1 MTRQTFQRC
10 ELTEPGPTI
19 EEFEALA
26 IDAKRFNHQCH
37 IFVAWSYL
45 RDHDLLVSI
54 ARFRDTLRR
63 LTLKLGEPGKYH
75 ETITWFFMAIV
86 AERID
91 RDPGADWHEFV
102 EQNQDLFTPPPGL
115 LGKYY
120 SSDRLDSV
128 AARRQFLLPDLLTR

>member
-54 ARFRDTLRR
+54 ARFRNTLKRF
-63 LTLKLGEPGKYH
+63 TLKLGEPGKYH
-75 ETITWFFMAIV
+75 ETITWFFTHYIRSFKVETDTAYI
-86 AERID
+86 R
-91 RDPGADWHEFV
+91 FV
-102 EQNQDLFTPPPGL
+102 NNIC
-115 LGKYY
+115 
-120 SSDRLDSV
+120 
-128 AARRQFLLPDLLTR
+128 